1 MKTIQLLL
9 KKANPGMLPA
19 MHHFLTGMKLPVSDL
34 PTDLSGFTLAF
45 DGDELVGTAGMEL
58 MGSIGLLR
66 SVAVAETHR
75 NRQLGGELFA
85 AALDHAREHGVQEVF
100 LITNTAA
107 EYFEKNGFQ
116 RVERSEAPVEI
127 AGTAQF
133 AGLCPASAVVM
144 KRVIA

>member
-1 MKTIQLLL
+1 MTKTQFVL
-9 KKANPGMLPA
+9 KKATPDTLPA
-19 MHHFLTGMKLPVSDL
+19 LQRFLTDMKLPVSDL
-34 PTDLSGFTLAF
+34 PADLSGFTLAF
-45 DGDELVGTAGMEL
+45 EGDELVGTAGMEL
-58 MGSIGLLR
+58 LGSIGLLR

-75 NRQLGGELFA
+75 SKQLGRQLFA
-85 AALDHAREHGVQEVF
+85 AALDHARAHGVQEVF
-100 LITNTAA
+100 LITNTADA
-107 EYFEKNGFQ
+107 YFEKNGFQ

>member
-1 MKTIQLLL
+1 MTTQFVL
-9 KKANPGMLPA
+9 KKAASDVLPA
-19 MHHFLTGMKLPVSDL
+19 LQRFLTDMKLPVSDL

-58 MGSIGLLR
+58 LGNIGLLR

-75 NRQLGGELFA
+75 SRHLGRQLFA
-85 AALDHAREHGVQEVF
+85 AALDHARENGAQEVF
-100 LITNTAA
+100 LITDSAA
-107 EYFEKNGFQ
+107 GYFEKNGFQ
-116 RVERSEAPVEI
+116 PVERSAAPVEI

-144 KRVIA
+144 KRIIE

>member
-1 MKTIQLLL
+1 MKAIQLLL
-9 KKANPGMLPA
+9 KKAKPDTLPA
-19 MHHFLTGMKLPVSDL
+19 MHHFLTSMQLPVSDL
-34 PTDLSGFTLAF
+34 PADLSGFTLAF

-58 MGSIGLLR
+58 MGRIGLLR

-75 NRQLGGELFA
+75 NRQLGRELFA
-85 AALDHAREHGVQEVF
+85 AALDHAREHGVREVF

-116 RVERSEAPVEI
+116 RVERSETPLEI

-133 AGLCPASAVVM
+133 SGLCPASAVVM
-144 KRVIA
+144 RRVIA

>member
-1 MKTIQLLL
+1 MTTAFIL
-9 KKANPGMLPA
+9 KKANPDTLPA
-19 MHHFLTGMKLPVSDL
+19 IQRFLTDMQLPVSDL

-58 MGSIGLLR
+58 MGGVGLLR
-66 SVAVAETHR
+66 SIAVAETHR
-75 NRQLGGELFA
+75 NRQLGKQLFA
-85 AALDHAREHGVQEVF
+85 AALDHARANGVQEVF
-100 LITNTAA
+100 LITDSAA
-107 EYFEKNGFQ
+107 GYFEKNGFQ
-116 RVERSEAPVEI
+116 RIERSEAPAEI